1 MNKVMVAVN
10 EYSVRQALISFLEI
24 NSYSVVEAINGAI
37 AIESFIKSMPAAVI
51 LDLKIPDISALQ
63 ILHKM
68 RELNADIPVILLVS
82 NDEIDMAVEALSN
95 GAYDYFHKPP
105 DIERLIFI
113 LSRCIESKESLMKA
127 KSKAT
132 SMLMGHLGSGKAMK
146 KTIEGIE
153 TAANTRVPVNIQ
165 GESGTGKL
173 LIASLIHSCDTSAKK
188 RPFMQYDAGSAFRGN
203 RNVSARI
210 DKLFKKAAGGTI
222 YFKGLQDISMAAQA
236 NLISAVT
243 PLADSKSGQDVR
255 IIASFPVNHKICK
268 NEKLLEQTYGKEPY
282 LFIDWLVIKVPPLVK
297 RIEDI
302 PFLASKFIA
311 EIADELSIPAREISK
326 DAIKL
331 LSKYPW
337 PGNLRELK
345 NAIKRAM
352 LTSYGYF
359 LRGEHFQF
367 LQSGKPDVPL
377 LSLKEEKARAVKD
390 TECRAILNA
399 LDMTSGHKSM
409 AAEVLGI
416 SRKTLWEKLKE
427 YNVMA

>member
-1 MNKVMVAVN
+1 MYKIIVAVS
-10 EYSVRQALISFLEI
+10 EYPVRQALKSFLEI
-24 NSYSVVEAINGAI
+24 NSYSVVEANNGAI
-37 AIESFIKSMPAAVI
+37 AIECFIRSTPAAVI

-68 RELNADIPVILLVS
+68 RELNADTPVILLVS
-82 NDEIDMAVEALSN
+82 NDEIDTAIEALGN

-105 DIERLIFI
+105 DIERLIYI
-113 LSRCIESKESLMKA
+113 LSRCIESKESLKKA
-127 KSKAT
+127 KTKTT
-132 SMLMGHLGSGKAMK
+132 SMLMGHLGSGKNVK
-146 KTIEGIE
+146 TTIEGIE
-153 TAANTRVPVNIQ
+153 TAANTRNPVNIQ
-165 GESGTGKL
+165 GESGTGKS
-173 LIASLIHSCDTSAKK
+173 LIARLIHNCDTSV
-188 RPFMQYDAGSAFRGN
+188 RGPFIQFDIGSASRGN
-203 RNVSARI
+203 RSVSTRI
-210 DKLFKKAAGGTI
+210 DKLFKQAAGGTI
-222 YFKGLQDISMAAQA
+222 YFKGLQDISMTAQA
-236 NLISAVT
+236 NLISAIT
-243 PLADSKSGQDVR
+243 QLGDTGEDVR
-255 IIASFPVNHKICK
+255 IIASFPVNHKVRS
-268 NEKLLEQTYGKEPY
+268 NEKQLEQTYGKEA
-282 LFIDWLVIKVPPLVK
+282 FTDWLVIKVPPLVK

-311 EIADELSIPAREISK
+311 EIADELSIPAREITK

-331 LSKYPW
+331 LSRYPW
-337 PGNLRELK
+337 PGNIRELK

-359 LRGEHFQF
+359 LRSEHFYF
-367 LQSGKPDVPL
+367 LQSGKSDIPL